1 MGNIRDVIVVGD
13 RVLIKPYDERDKTDF
28 GIYLPP
34 GVQSKEKV
42 QSGFVVKTGPGYPL
56 PDLNAMGNEPWEST
70 QSEQKYMPLQAK
82 EGDLAIFLRK
92 AAIEIEF
99 EKEKY
104 LVLPQAAILLLVRE
118 DLLSGLE
125 NTDDE

>member
-1 MGNIRDVIVVGD
+1 MSAKKDIIVVGD
-13 RVLIKPYDERDKTDF
+13 RILIKPYDERDKTDF

-56 PDLNAMGNEPWEST
+56 PDFNSVSNEPWE
-70 QSEQKYMPLQAK
+70 QNQGEPKYMPLQAK

-104 LVLPQAAILLLVRE
+104 LILPQAAILLLIRE
-118 DLLSGLE
+118 DLLSGLQDLE
-125 NTDDE
+125 ND

>member
-1 MGNIRDVIVVGD
+1 MNAKKDIIVVGD
-13 RVLIKPYDERDKTDF
+13 RILIRPYDERNKTDF

-42 QSGFVVKTGPGYPL
+42 QSGIVIKTGPGYPL
-56 PDLNAMGNEPWEST
+56 PDFNSVSEEPWERN
-70 QSEQKYMPLQAK
+70 QSEPKYMPLQAK

-92 AAIEIEF
+92 AAIEIEL

-104 LVLPQAAILLLVRE
+104 LILPQAAILLLIRE
-118 DLLSGLE
+118 DLLGSLQGSE
-125 NTDDE
+125 EG

>member
-1 MGNIRDVIVVGD
+1 MSSIRDVIVVGD
-13 RVLIKPYDERDKTDF
+13 RILIKPYDERDKTDF

-56 PDLNAMGNEPWEST
+56 PDLNAVGKEPWENR
-70 QSEQKYMPLQAK
+70 QSELKYVPLQAN

-99 EKEKY
+99 ENEKY
-104 LVLPQAAILLLVRE
+104 LILPQAAILLLVRE
-118 DLLSGLE
+118 DLLSGLHNLDGE
-125 NTDDE
+125 

>member
-1 MGNIRDVIVVGD
+1 MSAKKDIIVVGD
-13 RVLIKPYDERDKTDF
+13 RILIKPYDERDKTDF

-56 PDLNAMGNEPWEST
+56 PDFNSVSNEPWE
-70 QSEQKYMPLQAK
+70 QNQAEPKYMPLQAK

-104 LVLPQAAILLLVRE
+104 LILPQAAILLLIRE
-118 DLLSGLE
+118 DLLSGLQNLE
-125 NTDDE
+125 DD

>member
-1 MGNIRDVIVVGD
+1 M
-13 RVLIKPYDERDKTDF
+13 
-28 GIYLPP
+28 
-34 GVQSKEKV
+34 QSKEKV

-56 PDLNAMGNEPWEST
+56 PDFDSINNEPWE
-70 QSEQKYMPLQAK
+70 QNQNRPEPKYLPLQAK

-104 LVLPQAAILLLVRE
+104 LILPQGAILLLIRE
-118 DLLSGLE
+118 DLLSGLQDME
-125 NTDDE
+125 EE

>member
-1 MGNIRDVIVVGD
+1 MSNRKEIIVVGD
-13 RVLIKPYDERDKTDF
+13 RILIKPYDERDKTDF

-56 PDLNAMGNEPWEST
+56 PDLNSVSNEPWENS
-70 QSEQKYMPLQAK
+70 QSETKYMPLQAK
-82 EGDLAIFLRK
+82 EGDLAIFMRK

-99 EKEKY
+99 EKQKY
-104 LVLPQAAILLLVRE
+104 LIVPQAAILLLIRE
-118 DLLSGLE
+118 DLLSGLRDLE
-125 NTDDE
+125 TK